1 MTERASAEALPA
13 AHISRFSLL
22 AAPGDRARLILFGL
36 LALTAAVLKTPAAAG
51 AAFAGAALLLALCLG
66 NMRKRSLLRNVAA
79 VNVFTT
85 ALWLIV
91 PWTTPGESVLTLGVV
106 PITREGL
113 LLALLTTLRCNAVL
127 FLFLVLAA
135 PMGVSRTAA
144 TMGALGMP
152 AKLVTLIT
160 LMARQILA
168 LRQELAHMREAAML
182 RGFEPRMNLHTY
194 RTLAAFVSLLF
205 LRAFMKSRRLEEAL
219 TLRGFSGS
227 WPRRA
232 VPGLTLAEVLLIGGV
247 AFAAALL
254 LLADRGVI
262 ACL

>member
-1 MTERASAEALPA
+1 MQTSRIAEALPGA
-13 AHISRFSLL
+13 
-22 AAPGDRARLILFGL
+22 AAPAMRRLPAVGDRARVILFVMLAVTVAL
-36 LALTAAVLKTPAAAG
+36 LGTPGAAA
-51 AAFAGAALLLALCLG
+51 AALAGAALLLALVPQG
-66 NMRKRSLLRNVAA
+66 TGPRPVLRTLAA
-79 VNVFTT
+79 VNVFIA
-85 ALWLIV
+85 ALWMIV
-91 PWTTPGESVLTLGVV
+91 PWTTPGECVFSAGLLSV
-106 PITREGL
+106 TREGL
-113 LLALLTTLRCNAVL
+113 VLALLVTLRSNAVALL
-127 FLFLVLAA
+127 FLALAA

-144 TMGALGMP
+144 TLGALGMP

-168 LRQELAHMREAAML
+168 LRQELSHMREAAML

-227 WPRRA
+227 WPRRT
-232 VPGLTLAEVLLIGGV
+232 VPGLTLSDGLLIG
-247 AFAAALL
+247 AAALIALLL